1 MEVVTA
7 VNIQTVYD
15 NPFTFLKPRIPMASK
30 MKNPTKR
37 GPAFDNPVLKEI
49 ITARIRHSAEM
60 IKAILKKF
68 ILFKFNILSI
78 NPY

>member
-15 NPFTFLKPRIPMASK
+15 NPFTFLKPRIPRASR

-37 GPAFDNPVLKEI
+37 GPAFDNPLLKEI
-49 ITARIRHSAEM
+49 ITASARQRADM
-60 IKAILKKF
+60 ISAILNKF
-68 ILFKFNILSI
+68 ILFKLKILSFK
-78 NPY
+78 PY